1 MNHKIEY
8 LKLTS
13 ISTDQKFNLNSYFGF
28 KTLQESLISVG
39 IIYPLLAWKHD
50 NFIMLID
57 GFKRFQIAKNSGET
71 ELPFIFMPSNF
82 TFMDVINV
90 RYHTLKQEDTELN
103 IHQKLSIYGLL
114 KETGQTTVILNDWKK
129 ILNLSNP
136 DKFRNVLSWP
146 KIARDYIYSYNVSIK
161 QLQSLLNQNNQVIEE
176 IFTLATSLSIRIVE
190 LSKIVEIFSEIAL
203 NENISIL
210 SILERKQIQSIM
222 QNENLN
228 RNQKILKLKQ
238 FLYEWRYPTITKFQK
253 QLTDQLKQL
262 SFDDN
267 TQIHYDKFFE
277 KPEIILS
284 TKIRNNEDLNSF
296 TDLITNKSNIKAIK
310 NILVFL

>member
-1 MNHKIEY
+1 MC
-8 LKLTS
+8 
-13 ISTDQKFNLNSYFGF
+13 
-28 KTLQESLISVG
+28 
-39 IIYPLLAWKHD
+39 
-50 NFIMLID
+50 
-57 GFKRFQIAKNSGET
+57 
-71 ELPFIFMPSNF
+71 
-82 TFMDVINV
+82 
-90 RYHTLKQEDTELN
+90 
-103 IHQKLSIYGLL
+103 
-114 KETGQTTVILNDWKK
+114 
-129 ILNLSNP
+129 
-136 DKFRNVLSWP
+136 
-146 KIARDYIYSYNVSIK
+146 
-161 QLQSLLNQNNQVIEE
+161 
-176 IFTLATSLSIRIVE
+176 
-190 LSKIVEIFSEIAL
+190 KIVEIFSEIAL